1 MSEQGPTRPPTWLQ
15 VAVSNAGILKAA
27 TAITWAW
34 VWGITRAD
42 LGRDPSV
49 EEVAEWWGAS
59 VRTCYRDLAAFRK
72 AFPWLSDPTA
82 FVDQAEVKPAIEAA
96 ARNMAK
102 IAERLK
108 NRKLPTDMAMLKIG
122 FTPCAYPI

>member
-1 MSEQGPTRPPTWLQ
+1 MSEQGPVRPPTWLE
-15 VAVSNAGILKAA
+15 VAVHNAGVFKAA

-42 LGRDPSV
+42 LGHDPSV

-72 AFPWLSDPTA
+72 SFPGLSDPTA
-82 FVDQAEVKPAIEAA
+82 FVEQAEVKSAIESA
-96 ARNMAK
+96 ARGMAK
-102 IAERLK
+102 FAEKMK
-108 NRKLPTDMAMLKIG
+108 NRKFPMDLAMTKIG
-122 FTPCAYPI
+122 FTTYPHVN